1 MIDFLSTLLKP
12 LSADGIAWGVVLAL
26 VIFWAV
32 GWLRLI
38 SRQAIPSLMTSSGIL
53 GTFLG
58 IFIALV
64 GLDFGPEQIN
74 DSIQSLLMGMETAFV
89 TSLLGLASAIVFKVC
104 VPVQRRSQSQDL
116 AEHLNAIKQ
125 AIAGEGDSSLVT
137 QMQKLRDEN
146 RDGFTKLDGLS
157 ETIRDALVKN
167 LENLTQEIRDIIG
180 KQLGESLQTLIKN
193 IEEALINQFGKTF
206 VEFNEATQALK
217 KWQEDHRQQ
226 VEQLTTAFETT
237 AQGIEKI
244 QEDCARIPHTMESL
258 RPILDSANSQIAELT
273 ARLEAFAEMRRQAEE
288 AFPAIKENLDT
299 IGQDLQSSAESFA
312 DLEQVIEKSFRAAEQ
327 IAESHAANVNELASG
342 MRTTMEDAQKEV
354 AGRVEGIIQA
364 ALEEHVKRTNAEL
377 DRVAKTWGENMASI
391 ADRCKEAI
399 AAVDQLQNDQGDG

>member
-1 MIDFLSTLLKP
+1 
-12 LSADGIAWGVVLAL
+12 
-26 VIFWAV
+26 
-32 GWLRLI
+32 
-38 SRQAIPSLMTSSGIL
+38 MTSSGIL

-58 IFIALV
+58 IFIALA

-89 TSLLGLASAIVFKVC
+89 TSLLGLAFAIVFKVL
-104 VPVQRRSQSQDL
+104 VPTQRRSQSQDL
-116 AEHLNAIKQ
+116 TEHLDAIKQ

-180 KQLGESLQTLIKN
+180 KQLGESLQTLITN

-226 VEQLTTAFETT
+226 VEQLTTAFETA

-244 QEDCARIPHTMESL
+244 QEDCGRIPQTMESL

-273 ARLEAFAEMRRQAEE
+273 ERLKAFAEIRQQAEG
-288 AFPAIKENLDT
+288 AFPAIKQNLDK
-299 IGQDLQSSAESFA
+299 IGQDLQSSAASFA
-312 DLEQVIEKSFRAAEQ
+312 GLEQVIEKSFKEAEQ
-327 IAESHAANVNELASG
+327 IAENHAANVKELVNG
-342 MRTTMEDAQKEV
+342 MRTTMENAQKEV
-354 AGRVEGIIQA
+354 AGRVKGIIEA
-364 ALEEHVKRTNAEL
+364 ALKDHVKRTNAEL
-377 DRVAKTWGENMASI
+377 ERVAKTWGDNMVSI
-391 ADRCKEAI
+391 ADRCKETI
-399 AAVDQLQNDQGDG
+399 AAVDQLQNDQRDG

>member
-12 LSADGIAWGVVLAL
+12 LSADGIAWGVLVAL
-26 VIFWAV
+26 VLFWIT
-32 GWLRLI
+32 GWCRFI
-38 SRQAIPSLMTSSGIL
+38 PRQAIPSLMTSSGIL

-58 IFIALV
+58 IFIALA

-89 TSLLGLASAIVFKVC
+89 TSLLGLAFAIVFKVL
-104 VPVQRRSQSQDL
+104 VPTQRRSQSQDL
-116 AEHLNAIKQ
+116 TEHLDAIKQ

-180 KQLGESLQTLIKN
+180 KQLGESLQTLITN

-226 VEQLTTAFETT
+226 VEQLTTAFETA

-244 QEDCARIPHTMESL
+244 QEDCGRIPQTMESL

-273 ARLEAFAEMRRQAEE
+273 ERLKAFAEIRQQAEG
-288 AFPAIKENLDT
+288 AFPAIKQNLDK
-299 IGQDLQSSAESFA
+299 IGQDLQSSAASFA
-312 DLEQVIEKSFRAAEQ
+312 GLEQVIEKSFKEAEQ
-327 IAESHAANVNELASG
+327 IAENHAANVKELVNG
-342 MRTTMEDAQKEV
+342 MRTTMENAQKEV
-354 AGRVEGIIQA
+354 AGRVKGIIEA
-364 ALEEHVKRTNAEL
+364 ALKDHVKRTNAEL
-377 DRVAKTWGENMASI
+377 ERVAKTWGDNMVSI
-391 ADRCKEAI
+391 ADRCKETI
-399 AAVDQLQNDQGDG
+399 AAVDQLQNDQRDG

>member
-1 MIDFLSTLLKP
+1 VIDFLSTLLKP
-12 LSADGIAWGVVLAL
+12 LSADGIAWGVLVAL
-26 VIFWAV
+26 VLFWIT
-32 GWLRLI
+32 GWCRFI
-38 SRQAIPSLMTSSGIL
+38 PRQAIPSLMTSSGIL

-58 IFIALV
+58 IFIALA

-89 TSLLGLASAIVFKVC
+89 TSLLGLAFAIVFKVL
-104 VPVQRRSQSQDL
+104 VPTQRRSQSQDL
-116 AEHLNAIKQ
+116 TEHLDAIKQ

-180 KQLGESLQTLIKN
+180 KQLGESLQTLITN

-226 VEQLTTAFETT
+226 VEQLTTAFETA

-244 QEDCARIPHTMESL
+244 QEDCGRIPQTMESL

-273 ARLEAFAEMRRQAEE
+273 ERLKAFAEIRQQAEG
-288 AFPAIKENLDT
+288 AFPAIKQNLDK
-299 IGQDLQSSAESFA
+299 IGQDLQSSAASFA
-312 DLEQVIEKSFRAAEQ
+312 GLEQVIEKSFKEAEQ
-327 IAESHAANVNELASG
+327 IAENHAANVKELVNG
-342 MRTTMEDAQKEV
+342 MRTTMENAQKEV
-354 AGRVEGIIQA
+354 AGRVKGIIEA
-364 ALEEHVKRTNAEL
+364 ALKDHVKRTNAEL
-377 DRVAKTWGENMASI
+377 ERVAKTWGDNMVSI
-391 ADRCKEAI
+391 ADRCKETI
-399 AAVDQLQNDQGDG
+399 AAVDQLQNDQRDG

>member
-1 MIDFLSTLLKP
+1 MIDFLSILLKP
-12 LSADGIAWGVVLAL
+12 FSADGIAWGVVLAL
-26 VIFWAV
+26 VIFWAM
-32 GWLRLI
+32 GWRRLI
-38 SRQAIPSLMTSSGIL
+38 PRQAIPSLMTSSGIL

-58 IFIALV
+58 IFIALA

-89 TSLLGLASAIVFKVC
+89 TSLLGLASAILFKVL
-104 VPVQRRSQSQDL
+104 VPTQRKSQSQDL
-116 AEHLNAIKQ
+116 TEHLNAIKQ

-167 LENLTQEIRDIIG
+167 LENLTQEIHDIIG
-180 KQLGESLQTLIKN
+180 KQLGDSLQMLIKN

-206 VEFNEATQALK
+206 VEFNEATQAIK

-273 ARLEAFAEMRRQAEE
+273 ARLEAFAEMRQQAEE
-288 AFPAIKENLDT
+288 AFPTIKENLDK

-342 MRTTMEDAQKEV
+342 MRTTMENAQKEV
-354 AGRVEGIIQA
+354 AGRVEEIIRA
-364 ALEEHVKRTNAEL
+364 ALEEYVKRTSEEL
-377 DRVAKTWGENMASI
+377 GRVAKTWGENMVSI
-391 ADRCKEAI
+391 AERCKDAI
-399 AAVDQLQNDQGDG
+399 AAVDQLQNNRRSE